1 VQADAAGA
9 SEPQSLLLQRA
20 LPELSGVLE
29 SSREAIL
36 QNTQR
41 LVGRLEGRLASQL
54 PGPQGSPD
62 ALLHGQVPMTTV
74 TSVTSY
80 FGTGPPG
87 ASTSTAPVAVPAP
100 APLAPVLAPAGPVEP
115 GPPVSTGL
123 ARVYTVTDAWREW
136 QEGLAGR
143 PAIRELE
150 ERWGSRWRPGN
161 TLKVQ
166 FCRRK
171 VIWDAIRARMARGR
185 TEEEAVAELE
195 QLRAGRSLNQLVDE
209 LRQRRQ
215 RQPEGPRPQGKRG
228 QSKRGRG
235 GLWGRRGGLPRGK
248 RPAKRL

>member
-1 VQADAAGA
+1 
-9 SEPQSLLLQRA
+9 
-20 LPELSGVLE
+20 VLE

-41 LVGRLEGRLASQL
+41 LVGRLEGRLEGQL
-54 PGPQGSPD
+54 RSLQSSLD
-62 ALLHGQVPMTTV
+62 ALLHGEVPVTTTV

-87 ASTSTAPVAVPAP
+87 PG
-100 APLAPVLAPAGPVEP
+100 LAPPIPTPVTIASIPPPDPFIEP
-115 GPPVSTGL
+115 GLLAITAL
-123 ARVYTVTDAWREW
+123 ARVYTVKDAWREW

-161 TLKVQ
+161 TVKVQ

-171 VIWDAIRARMARGR
+171 VIWDAVRARTARGR

-195 QLRAGRSLNQLVDE
+195 
-209 LRQRRQ
+209 
-215 RQPEGPRPQGKRG
+215 
-228 QSKRGRG
+228 
-235 GLWGRRGGLPRGK
+235 
-248 RPAKRL
+248 